1 MEFALNGTWSSGKT
15 ERQIPPASYKRIR
28 RIVKQFHET
37 SGPSV
42 PVTFS
47 AVSKLD
53 KQKEVC
59 LFLVKEGHENTA
71 DPLMSAPPSSA
82 ACAPKETEWL
92 RFLSR
97 CHQINEE
104 RRSAGRF
111 LGRGGQLVEIQ

>member
-47 AVSKLD
+47 AVSKLH

-71 DPLMSAPPSSA
+71 DPLMCGPSSA

-92 RFLSR
+92 
-97 CHQINEE
+97 
-104 RRSAGRF
+104 SAIR
-111 LGRGGQLVEIQ
+111 

>member
-37 SGPSV
+37 PGPSV

-59 LFLVKEGHENTA
+59 LFPVKEGHENTA
-71 DPLMSAPPSSA
+71 DPLMSGPSSA

-92 RFLSR
+92 
-97 CHQINEE
+97 
-104 RRSAGRF
+104 SAIR
-111 LGRGGQLVEIQ
+111 